1 MTLLRHEEFS
11 DGCEATCNGN
21 FANRW
26 SKSMIGYGNEHENFV
41 FEIVYNY
48 SRKDQGYEFGN
59 EQKLVEISGPLEGDV
74 EDFEYDLKVEQ
85 SKTGSPSISKIHL
98 NCTDVKKSENF
109 WKNLLNLPYEID
121 ENSNTATINLPNIT
135 ITFHQLDPS
144 IPFNP
149 KETSGRTAFSAP
161 TKFVKQIRDVAV
173 QASKNDNQQYL
184 HTDWVQLD
192 TPGKATV
199 EVVILKSNDGH
210 EVCVVGD
217 EAFVELSAFDP
228 QAWDEVE
235 RKIEN
240 GKF

>member
-1 MTLLRHEEFS
+1 MVPR
-11 DGCEATCNGN
+11 
-21 FANRW
+21 
-26 SKSMIGYGNEHENFV
+26 KSSVRSVIF
-41 FEIVYNY
+41 
-48 SRKDQGYEFGN
+48 
-59 EQKLVEISGPLEGDV
+59 LVRGSGFSGP
-74 EDFEYDLKVEQ
+74 
-85 SKTGSPSISKIHL
+85 SS
-98 NCTDVKKSENF
+98 
-109 WKNLLNLPYEID
+109 
-121 ENSNTATINLPNIT
+121 
-135 ITFHQLDPS
+135 
-144 IPFNP
+144 
-149 KETSGRTAFSAP
+149 
-161 TKFVKQIRDVAV
+161 